1 MRKLALAVVDA
12 LVVLLLV
19 CAVGDML
26 IVPLIRADDA
36 PSIMGYSVFQMTSD
50 TMAPTISADSL
61 IVTHQTDPADLA
73 PGDIIT
79 FYSSD
84 PALAGAVVTQRIAAV
99 TEAAGEYAFTTSGD
113 QSGAD
118 DPYET
123 QASDLIGQVVF
134 SSHTVGVLV
143 SLLSK
148 PLVFVPII
156 VLALA
161 WLLVRN
167 LWHTV
172 SLARTLA
179 KQQEERAVRE
189 AMEEIRRSQHQ
200 TQNR

>member
-1 MRKLALAVVDA
+1 LRKLALAVVDA
-12 LVVLLLV
+12 LLVLLVV

-26 IVPLIRADDA
+26 IVPLLRADKA
-36 PSIMGYSVFQMTSD
+36 PSIIGYSVFQMTSES
-50 TMAPTISADSL
+50 MEPTIPADSL

-84 PALAGAVVTQRIAAV
+84 PALAGAAVTQRIAAV
-99 TEAAGEYAFTTSGD
+99 TQEAGEYVFTTSGD
-113 QSGAD
+113 ASGAD
-118 DPYET
+118 DPCET
-123 QASDLIGQVVF
+123 REDDLIGRVVF
-134 SSHTVGVLV
+134 TSCAIGFLV
-143 SLLSK
+143 RLLSK

-167 LWHTV
+167 LWHTI

-179 KQQEERAVRE
+179 NQQEERAIRE
-189 AMEEIRRSQHQ
+189 AMEEIRKGQWQ
-200 TQNR
+200 EQNR

>member
-1 MRKLALAVVDA
+1 
-12 LVVLLLV
+12 
-19 CAVGDML
+19 
-26 IVPLIRADDA
+26 
-36 PSIMGYSVFQMTSD
+36 
-50 TMAPTISADSL
+50 
-61 IVTHQTDPADLA
+61 
-73 PGDIIT
+73 
-79 FYSSD
+79 
-84 PALAGAVVTQRIAAV
+84 
-99 TEAAGEYAFTTSGD
+99 
-113 QSGAD
+113 
-118 DPYET
+118 
-123 QASDLIGQVVF
+123 
-134 SSHTVGVLV
+134 V